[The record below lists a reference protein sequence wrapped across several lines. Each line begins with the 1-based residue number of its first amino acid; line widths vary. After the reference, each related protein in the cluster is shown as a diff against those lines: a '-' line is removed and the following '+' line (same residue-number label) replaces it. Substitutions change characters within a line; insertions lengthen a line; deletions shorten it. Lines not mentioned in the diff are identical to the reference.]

1 MQCRHQ
7 TAHTL
12 FGQVPASLSPSW
24 TMPPTSPTPR
34 AVPWWVERA
43 ETLLASKDV
52 RTLDLG
58 ALWELFERCSFVQE
72 NVEPD
77 LLLIDVQERPELQA
91 LWKSFEARA
100 HSVTEALDE
109 AGEDVAQQLRT
120 GDLAPALF
128 RERWERLGFT
138 EAAGRASTAAD
149 DWLEGLLR
157 ISRVTT
163 GQNRPPF
170 GQVNMASR
178 AQRISD
184 FLSITSPGQHDTIYD
199 LGCGN
204 GKFAITVAASCSAQV
219 KGVEYG
225 QTYVESARRNGERF
239 ALRNLEFIHSDVR
252 DVDLSDG
259 TAFYLFFPFW
269 GEVAHAVARTLGD
282 IARARD
288 ITVYASGPRHD
299 YGEHFLEQ
307 VSQGALCLA
316 PQRQDFA
323 DVMVLRSAAFS

>member
-1 MQCRHQ
+1 
-7 TAHTL
+7 
-12 FGQVPASLSPSW
+12 
-24 TMPPTSPTPR
+24 MPPTSPTPC

-43 ETLLASKDV
+43 ETLLASRDA

-58 ALWELFERCSFVQE
+58 ALWELFERFSFVQE

-77 LLLIDVQERPELQA
+77 LLRLDIQARPELQA
-91 LWKSFEARA
+91 LWMALEVRAR
-100 HSVTEALDE
+100 SLTEAMDA
-109 AGEDVAQQLRT
+109 AGDDVARQLRA
-120 GDLAPALF
+120 GDLAPARF
-128 RERWERLGFT
+128 RERWEGLGFT
-138 EAAGRASTAAD
+138 ESAGRASTAAD

-157 ISRVTT
+157 ISRITT

-184 FLSITSPGQHDTIYD
+184 FLSITNPGQRDTVYD

-204 GKFAITVAASCSAQV
+204 GKFAITVAASCAARV

-269 GEVAHAVARTLGD
+269 GEVALAVARKLGEV
-282 IARARD
+282 ARARD

-307 VSQGALCLA
+307 VSRGALCLA

-323 DVMVLRSAAFS
+323 DVMVLRSAAFA

>member
-1 MQCRHQ
+1 
-7 TAHTL
+7 
-12 FGQVPASLSPSW
+12 
-24 TMPPTSPTPR
+24 MPPTPSTPP
-34 AVPWWVERA
+34 ASPWWVERA
-43 ETLLASKDV
+43 ETLLLAPWDS
-52 RTLDLG
+52 RTLGLG
-58 ALWELFERCSFVQE
+58 ARWELFERFSFVQE
-72 NVEPD
+72 NVEPE
-77 LLLIDVQERPELQA
+77 LLLLDVRARPELQVLWAA
-91 LWKSFEARA
+91 LMARA
-100 HSVTEALDE
+100 HAVTEALDA
-109 AGEDVAQQLRT
+109 AGADVAQQLRS
-120 GDLAPALF
+120 GGLSPARF
-128 RERWERLGFT
+128 REQWEGLGFT
-138 EAAGRASTAAD
+138 EATGRASTAAD

-157 ISRVTT
+157 ISRITT
-163 GQNRPPF
+163 GQDRPPF

-184 FLSITSPGQHDTIYD
+184 FLSTTSPGQRDTVYD

-204 GKFAITVAASCSAQV
+204 GKFAITVAASTFAQV

-239 ALRNLEFIHSDVR
+239 GLPNLEFIHADVR

-259 TAFYLFFPFW
+259 TAFYLYFPFW
-269 GEVAHAVARTLGD
+269 GEVAHAVARMLGEV
-282 IARARD
+282 ARARD

-323 DVMVLRSAAFS
+323 DVMVLRSAAFA

>member
-1 MQCRHQ
+1 
-7 TAHTL
+7 
-12 FGQVPASLSPSW
+12 
-24 TMPPTSPTPR
+24 MPPTSPTPC
-34 AVPWWVERA
+34 AAPWWVERA
-43 ETLLASKDV
+43 EILLASKDV

-58 ALWELFERCSFVQE
+58 ALWELFERFSFVQE

-77 LLLIDVQERPELQA
+77 LLLLDVRARPELQA
-91 LWKSFEARA
+91 LWDALEVSAR
-100 HSVTEALDE
+100 SVTEALDA
-109 AGEDVAQQLRT
+109 AGDDVARQLRT
-120 GDLAPALF
+120 GDLAPARF
-128 RERWERLGFT
+128 RERWEGLGFT

-157 ISRVTT
+157 ISRITT
-163 GQNRPPF
+163 GQSRPPF

-204 GKFAITVAASCSAQV
+204 GKFAITVAASCSARV

-225 QTYVESARRNGERF
+225 QTYVESARRTGERF
-239 ALRNLEFIHSDVR
+239 GLPNLEFIHSDVR

-259 TAFYLFFPFW
+259 TAFYLYFPFW
-269 GEVAHAVARTLGD
+269 GEVAHAVARMLGHV
-282 IARARD
+282 ARDRD

-307 VSQGALCLA
+307 VTQGALCLA

-323 DVMVLRSAAFS
+323 DVMVLRSAAFA